1 MNSLS
6 IRTTV
11 ELWEGVLDRGYPLVS
26 PETDSTEI
34 NQYGGCKRHSLLFV
48 NPTNLCL

>member
-11 ELWEGVLDRGYPLVS
+11 ELWEGLLEGLYPLVS
-26 PETDSTEI
+26 PETDSTEKTSTV
-34 NQYGGCKRHSLLFV
+34 GAKDFFFLFIPQV
-48 NPTNLCL
+48 CV

>member
-11 ELWEGVLDRGYPLVS
+11 ELWEGLLEGLYPLVS
-26 PETDSTEI
+26 PETDSMEI
-34 NQYGGCKRHSLLFV
+34 NQYGGCKRHSLLSV
-48 NPTNLCL
+48 YPTNLCL

>member
-6 IRTTV
+6 IPTTV
-11 ELWEGVLDRGYPLVS
+11 ELWEGILDRENPLVS

-34 NQYGGCKRHSLLFV
+34 NQYGGCKRHSLLSV
-48 NPTNLCL
+48 YPTNLCL